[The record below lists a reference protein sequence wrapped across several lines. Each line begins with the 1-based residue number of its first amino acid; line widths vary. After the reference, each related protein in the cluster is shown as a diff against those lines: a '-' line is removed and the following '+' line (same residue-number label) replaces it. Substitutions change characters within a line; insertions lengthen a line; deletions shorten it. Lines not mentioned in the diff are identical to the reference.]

1 MLSGAIPVF
10 RTSFTNLLYAG
21 LLVYMT
27 RALHRFVYVEPLFGS
42 EQEFIEA
49 LTKIVRALLK

>member
-1 MLSGAIPVF
+1 
-10 RTSFTNLLYAG
+10 
-21 LLVYMT
+21 MT